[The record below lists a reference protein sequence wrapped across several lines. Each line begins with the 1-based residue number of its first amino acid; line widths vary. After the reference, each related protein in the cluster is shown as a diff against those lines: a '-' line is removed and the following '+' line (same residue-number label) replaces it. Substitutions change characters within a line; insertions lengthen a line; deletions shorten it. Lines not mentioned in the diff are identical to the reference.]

1 MKRFSGIFL
10 AICLLFCAVI
20 AFPTSNLDDDAEV
33 IVVPLEAQQA
43 TVNDR
48 GSAATDNGSP
58 FFSFAPYNPF
68 RWNFGIFDEFHN
80 IVRQLRERVH
90 NVWSDTPAD
99 KSDPS
104 VKSNSTSRVEYI
116 DGRKVVIND
125 TFYTKETEFGTSV
138 YNVRVIDFLPVND
151 ETTRTTATNNNG
163 QPKFDVES
171 VDDETDVKSNNDD
184 ELDKG
189 SPEELDNSNNVIDI
203 NGDIDDVENFE
214 LDDDNNQQ
222 QQLQNHHQHHQQL
235 YQHHHH
241 QQQQPLPLED
251 ENYTNNRLEEFMP
264 NNSPSASSSPATES
278 IEDESDEE
286 NANEENI
293 YLNEHYPVDLSND
306 IAINQMAADQGVPYD
321 SDAEI
326 FSFDEH
332 VQHPISTA
340 YEFVPVDIK
349 K

>member
-1 MKRFSGIFL
+1 MKRFSGLFV
-10 AICLLFCAVI
+10 AVVCLFCAVV
-20 AFPTSNLDDDAEV
+20 AFPSSNLDDDAEV
-33 IVVPLEAQQA
+33 IVVPLEAQQG
-43 TVNDR
+43 TRVNDQR
-48 GSAATDNGSP
+48 FAAADNGVP

-90 NVWSDTPAD
+90 NVWSDDAPVD

-104 VKSNSTSRVEYI
+104 VKTNSTSRVEYI
-116 DGRKVVIND
+116 DGRKVLIND

-163 QPKFDVES
+163 EPNFDVEG
-171 VDDETDVKSNNDD
+171 VDDDEIDVVKSNNDD

-189 SPEELDNSNNVIDI
+189 SPEELDNSNNI
-203 NGDIDDVENFE
+203 IDDIENFE
-214 LDDDNNQQ
+214 LDNDNNHQQ
-222 QQLQNHHQHHQQL
+222 QQLQNHHQQL
-235 YQHHHH
+235 YQ
-241 QQQQPLPLED
+241 QPPPLED
-251 ENYTNNRLEEFMP
+251 DIYTNNRLEEFMP
-264 NNSPSASSSPATES
+264 NNSPANENAWES
-278 IEDESDEE
+278 MEDELDTEQ
-286 NANEENI
+286 NI
-293 YLNEHYPVDLSND
+293 NVNGHYPVDLSND

-326 FSFDEH
+326 FSIDEH
-332 VQHPISTA
+332 HLQYPTSTA